1 MNQLKEEIMSL
12 IDSRQGF
19 TEISDQLNSEIPQM
33 ILQLRN
39 YYRDD
44 RAFYDIVLQIRNRW
58 GPIFSGKL
66 RAVVSGFTS
75 LYLNELGKL
84 ESLIQFAEAHP
95 EVTRI
100 KQQELD
106 NLSDEL
112 SMLMDPFANVIRGLK
127 RTSIKPKIGIIKKR
141 RSQG

>member
-1 MNQLKEEIMSL
+1 MNQLKDEIMSL
-12 IDSRQGF
+12 IESRQGF

-39 YYRDD
+39 YYQDD

-66 RAVVSGFTS
+66 RASVSRLTT
-75 LYLNELGKL
+75 LYLNELEKL
-84 ESLIQFAEAHP
+84 ESLIRFADTHP

-112 SMLMDPFANVIRGLK
+112 SLLMDPFANVIKGLK
-127 RTSIKPKIGIIKKR
+127 KTSIKPKSIVKKR
-141 RSQG
+141 RP

>member
-12 IDSRQGF
+12 IETRQGF
-19 TEISDQLNSEIPQM
+19 TEISDQLNGEIPQM
-33 ILQLRN
+33 LLQLRN
-39 YYRDD
+39 YYQDD

-66 RAVVSGFTS
+66 RADVSRFTDM
-75 LYLNELGKL
+75 YLNELEKL
-84 ESLIQFAEAHP
+84 ESLIQFAEARP
-95 EVTRI
+95 EVTKI

-112 SMLMDPFANVIRGLK
+112 SMLMDPFANVIKGIK
-127 RTSIKPKIGIIKKR
+127 RTSIKPKIGIVKKR
-141 RSQG
+141 RT

>member
-12 IDSRQGF
+12 IESRQGF

-33 ILQLRN
+33 MLQLRN

-58 GPIFSGKL
+58 GPIFSEKL
-66 RAVVSGFTS
+66 RATVSGFTN
-75 LYLNELGKL
+75 LYLNELEKL
-84 ESLIQFAEAHP
+84 ESLIKFAESHP
-95 EVTRI
+95 EVTKI

-112 SMLMDPFANVIRGLK
+112 SMLMDPFANVIRGFK

-141 RSQG
+141 RP

>member
-12 IDSRQGF
+12 IESRQGF
-19 TEISDQLNSEIPQM
+19 TEISEQLKSEIPQM
-33 ILQLRN
+33 LLQLRN

-66 RAVVSGFTS
+66 RVAVSRFTS
-75 LYLNELGKL
+75 LYLNELEKL

-95 EVTRI
+95 EITKI

-127 RTSIKPKIGIIKKR
+127 RTSIKPKIGIVKKR
-141 RSQG
+141 RP

>member
-1 MNQLKEEIMSL
+1 MNQLKGKIMSL
-12 IDSRQGF
+12 IKSRRGF

-33 ILQLRN
+33 LLQLRN
-39 YYRDD
+39 YYQVDH
-44 RAFYDIVLQIRNRW
+44 AFYDIVLQIRNRW

-66 RAVVSGFTS
+66 RDSVSRFTT
-75 LYLNELGKL
+75 LYLNELEKL

-95 EVTRI
+95 EITRI

-127 RTSIKPKIGIIKKR
+127 RTSIKPKIGIVKKKR
-141 RSQG
+141 H

>member
-75 LYLNELGKL
+75 LYLNELEKL

>member
-12 IDSRQGF
+12 IEYRQGF

-33 ILQLRN
+33 LLQLRN
-39 YYRDD
+39 YYQDD

-58 GPIFSGKL
+58 GLIFSGKL
-66 RAVVSGFTS
+66 RDSVSRFTT
-75 LYLNELGKL
+75 LYLNELEKL

-95 EVTRI
+95 EITRI

-127 RTSIKPKIGIIKKR
+127 KTSIKPKIGIVKKKR
-141 RSQG
+141 H

>member
-12 IDSRQGF
+12 IESRQGF

-33 ILQLRN
+33 LLQLRN
-39 YYRDD
+39 YYQDD
-44 RAFYDIVLQIRNRW
+44 SAFYDIVLQIRNRW

-66 RAVVSGFTS
+66 RTVISRFTT
-75 LYLNELGKL
+75 LYLNELEKL

-127 RTSIKPKIGIIKKR
+127 KTSIKPKIGIVKKR
-141 RSQG
+141 K

>member
-1 MNQLKEEIMSL
+1 
-12 IDSRQGF
+12 
-19 TEISDQLNSEIPQM
+19 M

-44 RAFYDIVLQIRNRW
+44 SAFYDIVLQIRNRW

-75 LYLNELGKL
+75 LYLNELEKL

-127 RTSIKPKIGIIKKR
+127 RTSIKPKIGIIKRR
-141 RSQG
+141 RSQ

>member
-12 IDSRQGF
+12 IESRQGF
-19 TEISDQLNSEIPQM
+19 IEISDQLNSEIPQM

-39 YYRDD
+39 YYQDD

-58 GPIFSGKL
+58 GSIFSGKL
-66 RAVVSGFTS
+66 RASVSRFTT
-75 LYLNELGKL
+75 LYLNELEKL

-95 EVTRI
+95 EVTKI

-112 SMLMDPFANVIRGLK
+112 SMLMDPFANVIKGLK
-127 RTSIKPKIGIIKKR
+127 RTSIKPKIGIVKKKR
-141 RSQG
+141 

>member
-12 IDSRQGF
+12 IESRQGF

-75 LYLNELGKL
+75 LYLNELEKL

>member
-1 MNQLKEEIMSL
+1 MNQIKDEIMSL
-12 IDSRQGF
+12 IESRQGF

-39 YYRDD
+39 YYQDD

-66 RAVVSGFTS
+66 RASVSRFTT
-75 LYLNELGKL
+75 LYLNELEKL

-95 EVTRI
+95 EVTRS

-106 NLSDEL
+106 KLSDEL
-112 SMLMDPFANVIRGLK
+112 SLLMDPFANVIKGLK
-127 RTSIKPKIGIIKKR
+127 RTSIKPKIGIVKKR
-141 RSQG
+141 RP

>member
-12 IDSRQGF
+12 IESRQGF

-33 ILQLRN
+33 LLQLRN

-66 RAVVSGFTS
+66 RDSVSRFTT
-75 LYLNELGKL
+75 LYLNELEKL
-84 ESLIQFAEAHP
+84 ESLIQFAETHP
-95 EVTRI
+95 EVTKI

-127 RTSIKPKIGIIKKR
+127 KTSIKPKIGIVKKKR
-141 RSQG
+141 

>member
-19 TEISDQLNSEIPQM
+19 TEISDLLNSEIPQM

-75 LYLNELGKL
+75 LYLNELEKL

>member
-12 IDSRQGF
+12 IESRQGF

-33 ILQLRN
+33 LFQLRN
-39 YYRDD
+39 YYQDD

-66 RAVVSGFTS
+66 RDFVSRFTT
-75 LYLNELGKL
+75 LYLNELEKL

-127 RTSIKPKIGIIKKR
+127 KTSIKPKIGIVKKKR
-141 RSQG
+141 P

>member
-12 IDSRQGF
+12 IESRQGF

-33 ILQLRN
+33 LLQLRN
-39 YYRDD
+39 YYQDD

-58 GPIFSGKL
+58 GPIFSRKL
-66 RAVVSGFTS
+66 RDSVSRFTT
-75 LYLNELGKL
+75 LYLNELEKL

-112 SMLMDPFANVIRGLK
+112 SMLMDPFANLIRGLK
-127 RTSIKPKIGIIKKR
+127 KTSIKPKIGIVKKKR
-141 RSQG
+141 

>member
-1 MNQLKEEIMSL
+1 MNQLKGEIISL
-12 IDSRQGF
+12 IESRQGF

-33 ILQLRN
+33 VLQLRN
-39 YYRDD
+39 YYQDNKS
-44 RAFYDIVLQIRNRW
+44 FYDIVLQIRNRW
-58 GPIFSGKL
+58 GPIFSIKL
-66 RAVVSGFTS
+66 RIIISRFTT
-75 LYLNELGKL
+75 LYLNELEKL

-112 SMLMDPFANVIRGLK
+112 STLMDPLANVIKGFK
-127 RTSIKPKIGIIKKR
+127 RTNIKPKIGIVKKR
-141 RSQG
+141 K

>member
-12 IDSRQGF
+12 IETRQGF
-19 TEISDQLNSEIPQM
+19 TEISDQLNGEIPQM

-44 RAFYDIVLQIRNRW
+44 SAFYDIVLQIRNRW

-75 LYLNELGKL
+75 LYLNELEKL

-141 RSQG
+141 RSQ

>member
-12 IDSRQGF
+12 IESRQGF
-19 TEISDQLNSEIPQM
+19 IEISDQLNSEIPQM
-33 ILQLRN
+33 LFQLRN
-39 YYRDD
+39 YYQDD

-66 RAVVSGFTS
+66 RDSVSRFTT
-75 LYLNELGKL
+75 LYLNELEKL

-127 RTSIKPKIGIIKKR
+127 KTSIKPKIGIVKKKR
-141 RSQG
+141 